1 MLLSVAGGD
10 IALDPTAVAATS
22 ESAEATSESPGLSHP
37 TCLRCCRCCII
48 FPFRFFKKGASFLA
62 PPPPP
67 PSSSSVADMT
77 SVGDASSMD
86 SSSSSSS

>member
-37 TCLRCCRCCII
+37 TCLRCR
-48 FPFRFFKKGASFLA
+48 R
-62 PPPPP
+62 
-67 PSSSSVADMT
+67 
-77 SVGDASSMD
+77 
-86 SSSSSSS
+86 